1 MNSGLHTVGV
11 ALYLPASLAMGVR
24 HGKFDA
30 HLRAP
35 NSLGAPSV
43 QSAEDYENENE
54 INLQ

>member
-1 MNSGLHTVGV
+1 VGV

-43 QSAEDYENENE
+43 QSVEDYENENE